1 MPRGSYRFGSTG
13 RNILDGPGTF
23 LLDASVS
30 RRFKFAES
38 RALQFRWEIFNVPN
52 HTNLGLPETKVD
64 VLNGATISKAKAA
77 RVHQLGLRL
86 EF

>member
-1 MPRGSYRFGSTG
+1 
-13 RNILDGPGTF
+13 
-23 LLDASVS
+23 V
-30 RRFKFAES
+30 
-38 RALQFRWEIFNVPN
+38 FNVPN

-77 RVHQLGLRL
+77 RVNQIGLRL